1 MFGATEQKNL
11 LNKLAISSSAVR
23 KLSLSFT
30 MLGVLES
37 LQLKKLIDFM
47 SFHVFLMF
55 LTLILK

>member
-1 MFGATEQKNL
+1 MEQKKL
-11 LNKLAISSSAVR
+11 LNKLAISSGAVR
-23 KLSLSFT
+23 KVSLSFT